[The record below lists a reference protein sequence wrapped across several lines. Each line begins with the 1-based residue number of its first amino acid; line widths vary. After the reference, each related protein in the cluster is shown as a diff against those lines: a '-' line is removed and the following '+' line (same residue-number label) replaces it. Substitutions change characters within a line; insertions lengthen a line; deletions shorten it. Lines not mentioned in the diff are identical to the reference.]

1 MKGTAKNTQ
10 RHEIK
15 MPQLI
20 NETNEVTYISFPS
33 FEEFFKIAYI
43 ELLFKK
49 IEKRRTDR
57 DKVSNY
63 LKRINKR
70 LEDCERMEIFS
81 NDERSFDQLL
91 PYITEFLV
99 NVAYDDTYK
108 YEKDLQIQIA
118 NKLWNKRICSF
129 DNFYI

>member
-1 MKGTAKNTQ
+1 M
-10 RHEIK
+10 
-15 MPQLI
+15 
-20 NETNEVTYISFPS
+20 
-33 FEEFFKIAYI
+33 
-43 ELLFKK
+43 
-49 IEKRRTDR
+49 
-57 DKVSNY
+57 SNY

-118 NKLWNKRICSF
+118 NKLWNKRICSL

>member
-1 MKGTAKNTQ
+1 MEATAKISK

-20 NETNEVTYISFPS
+20 NETNEVTYISFSS
-33 FEEFFKIAYI
+33 FEEFCKKAYI

-49 IEKRRTDR
+49 IEKRRNDR
-57 DKVSNY
+57 DKLSKY

-91 PYITEFLV
+91 PYITEFLE

-118 NKLWNKRICSF
+118 NKLWNKRICSL

>member
-1 MKGTAKNTQ
+1 MEATAKISK
-10 RHEIK
+10 RHELIK

-33 FEEFFKIAYI
+33 FEEFCEIAYI

-49 IEKRRTDR
+49 IEKRRNDR
-57 DKVSNY
+57 DKLSKY

-70 LEDCERMEIFS
+70 LEDCERMEVFS

-91 PYITEFLV
+91 PYITEFLE

-108 YEKDLQIQIA
+108 YE
-118 NKLWNKRICSF
+118 
-129 DNFYI
+129 

>member
-1 MKGTAKNTQ
+1 MKGTAKNSQ

-20 NETNEVTYISFPS
+20 NETNEVTCISFPS
-33 FEEFFKIAYI
+33 FEEFCKIAYI

-49 IEKRRTDR
+49 IEKRRNDR
-57 DKVSNY
+57 DKLSKY

-91 PYITEFLV
+91 PYITEFLE
-99 NVAYDDTYK
+99 NVTYDDTYK

-118 NKLWNKRICSF
+118 NKLWNKRICSL